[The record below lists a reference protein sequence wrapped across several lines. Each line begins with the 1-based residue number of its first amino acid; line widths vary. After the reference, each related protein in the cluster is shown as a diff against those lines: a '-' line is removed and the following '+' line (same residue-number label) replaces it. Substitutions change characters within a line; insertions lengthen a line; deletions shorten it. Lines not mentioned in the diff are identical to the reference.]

1 MKKLPLWACLFLF
14 QQLSAQIPEDA
25 LRSSWTTPSGTA
37 RQQAIG
43 GAMGSLGGEISAA
56 SVNPA
61 GLGMY
66 KTSEFVL
73 SPGFRFLSDKSNY
86 RGTGTSGSSA
96 NNFNLGTSGFVLG
109 YTGRNGNSNTFAL
122 TVNRMANFNANIHY
136 KGQNNYSSFA

>member
-1 MKKLPLWACLFLF
+1 MQKIVTLLTLLVC
-14 QQLSAQIPEDA
+14 QQLSAQLPEDA

-86 RGTGTSGSSA
+86 RGTGTSASAA
-96 NNFNLGTSGFVLG
+96 NNFNLGTSGLVLG
-109 YTGRNGNSNTFAL
+109 YTGRNGNSNAF
-122 TVNRMANFNANIHY
+122 
-136 KGQNNYSSFA
+136 